1 MANQKLTIYQR
12 LGKLFGPAGPTA
24 PKPSYQK
31 FTVGPEQI
39 LKTTSKEDFEEQK
52 LQMQQSLYLSNQ
64 WQKIDNELYTKSI
77 YYEPTRLA
85 SYYDYES
92 MEFTPEISA
101 ALDIYA
107 EECTTP
113 SEKGYILSIYS
124 ESTRIKS
131 ILGDL
136 FNNVLDLSTNLP
148 MWIRNSCKYGDNFVY
163 LKIDPEKGIIGCNQ
177 LPNIEIER
185 SEGHSYINQMNH
197 TDNEKEHKVQF
208 KWREKELTFNSWE
221 VAHFRLLGD
230 DRRLPYGTSMLE
242 KCRRI
247 WKQLLLAEDAM
258 LVYRTSRAPERRVF
272 KVFVGNMDDK
282 DVEAYIQKVANKFKR
297 DPVVDST
304 NGNVDLRMNQM
315 AVDQDYFIPVRDQAA
330 PSPIETLPGATNLS
344 EIADIEYIQKKL
356 LASLRIPKAF
366 LGFEEVVGEGKNLA
380 LLDIRFART
389 INRIQKA
396 IIQELNKIA
405 IIHLY
410 VLGFED
416 ELENF
421 SLGLTNP
428 STQAELLKLEQW
440 QTKITLYKDAVGD
453 PGSGIAPVSAT
464 WAKKFILGM
473 SDEEIKLDL
482 QQQRFE
488 KALAGELETT
498 KETIK
503 KTGLFN
509 TVDKLYGEPPAEE
522 ETAAGETDTMGGEPG
537 LDTGSEEVADFDMG
551 GPDTEAPGAGEEITE
566 PDAAA
571 EGYKVEKTLPL
582 LMENKGLSL
591 EGLDEALNNTN
602 RSIDNI
608 NKEVESL
615 LED

>member
-1 MANQKLTIYQR
+1 MADNLTIYQR
-12 LGKLFGPAGPTA
+12 LSKLFGPGGPTQEE
-24 PKPSYQK
+24 PTYQK
-31 FTVGPEQI
+31 FKMLPKDI
-39 LKTTSKEDFEEQK
+39 LKTDSKAEYEKEK

-64 WQKIDNELYTKSI
+64 WQKIDNELYTKSV

-101 ALDIYA
+101 ALDIYS
-107 EECTTP
+107 EEATTP
-113 SEKGYILSIYS
+113 SEKGYMLAIYS

-136 FNNVLDLSTNLP
+136 FNNILDVNTNLP
-148 MWIRNSCKYGDNFVY
+148 MWIRNTCKYGDNFVY
-163 LKIDPEKGIIGCNQ
+163 LKIDPERGIIGVNQ
-177 LPNIEIER
+177 LPNIELER
-185 SEGHSYINQMNH
+185 NEGHSALNQINN
-197 TDNEKEHKVQF
+197 DDPNSHKVEF
-208 KWREKELTFNSWE
+208 NWREKDIKLSSWE

-297 DPVVDST
+297 DPIVDPQ

-330 PSPIETLPGATNLS
+330 ASPIDTLPGATNLS

-389 INRIQKA
+389 INKIQKA

-488 KALAGELETT
+488 KALSGELEKTA
-498 KETIK
+498 ETIK

-509 TVDKLYGEPPAEE
+509 TVDKLYGEPPTEE
-522 ETAAGETDTMGGEPG
+522 GGGDAAADEPG
-537 LDTGSEEVADFDMG
+537 LDAGSEDVADFDMG
-551 GPDTEAPGAGEEITE
+551 GPETEAPGGGDEITE
-566 PDAAA
+566 PVPAA
-571 EGYKVEKTLPL
+571 EGFKKEKGLPL
-582 LMENKGLSL
+582 LMEEKGLSL
-591 EGLDEALNNTN
+591 DELQKVVNRTKNN
-602 RSIDNI
+602 IDTI
-608 NKEVESL
+608 NDEVNSL

>member
-1 MANQKLTIYQR
+1 MAENLTIYQR

-24 PKPSYQK
+24 QEPTYQK
-31 FTVGPEQI
+31 FKLGSQEI
-39 LKTTSKEDFEEQK
+39 LKTDSKKDYEEKK
-52 LQMQQSLYLSNQ
+52 LQMQQSMYLSSQ

-107 EECTTP
+107 EESTTP
-113 SEKGYILSIYS
+113 SEKGYILSIQS

-136 FNNVLDLSTNLP
+136 FNNILDVDTNLI
-148 MWIRNSCKYGDNFVY
+148 MWIRNACKYGDNFVY
-163 LKIDPEKGIIGCNQ
+163 LKIDPEKGVIGCNQ

-185 SEGHSYINQMNH
+185 TEGHSYLNQL
-197 TDNEKEHKVQF
+197 DNSDGKAHQVEF
-208 KWREKELTFNSWE
+208 KWREKDLTFNSWE
-221 VAHFRLLGD
+221 IAHFRLLGD

-242 KCRRI
+242 KARRI

-297 DPVVDST
+297 DPVVDPQ

-356 LASLRIPKAF
+356 LASLRVPKAF

-428 STQAELLKLEQW
+428 STQSELLKLEQW

-488 KALAGELETT
+488 KAVSKELELTSDI
-498 KETIK
+498 IK

-509 TVDKLYGEPPAEE
+509 TIDKLYGEAPKPE
-522 ETAAGETDTMGGEPG
+522 GTDADTDADDEPG
-537 LDTGSEEVADFDMG
+537 LDMGSEEDANFDMG
-551 GPDTEAPGAGEEITE
+551 DSETEAPGAGEEITE
-566 PDAAA
+566 PVSAA
-571 EGYKVEKTLPL
+571 ESFNIQNDLPL
-582 LMENKGLSL
+582 ILEGKGLFKDGL
-591 EGLDEALNNTN
+591 EELFNKTKKNID
-602 RSIDNI
+602 SINE
-608 NKEVESL
+608 EVDSL

>member
-1 MANQKLTIYQR
+1 MADLTIYQR
-12 LGKLFGPAGPTA
+12 LGKLFGTGGPTR
-24 PKPSYQK
+24 KEPSYQK
-31 FTVGPEQI
+31 FKLGSKEI
-39 LKTTSKEDFEEQK
+39 LKTDNKAEFDQQK

-101 ALDIYA
+101 ALDIYS

-113 SEKGYILSIYS
+113 SEKGYMLSIFS

-136 FNNVLDLSTNLP
+136 FNNILDINTNLP
-148 MWIRNSCKYGDNFVY
+148 MWIRNTCKYGDNFVY
-163 LKIDPEKGIIGCNQ
+163 LKIDPEKGIMGCNQ

-185 SEGHSYINQMNH
+185 TEGHSYLNQMNSSE
-197 TDNEKEHKVQF
+197 DDSENKIEF
-208 KWREKELTFNSWE
+208 KWKEKDMTFNNWE
-221 VAHFRLLGD
+221 MAHFRLLGD

-242 KCRRI
+242 KARRI
-247 WKQLLLAEDAM
+247 WKQLLLSEDAM

-272 KVFVGNMDDK
+272 KAFVGNMDDK

-297 DPVVDST
+297 DPVVDPN

-330 PSPIETLPGATNLS
+330 PSPIDTLPGATNLS

-416 ELENF
+416 EIENF

-428 STQAELLKLEQW
+428 SSQADLLKLEQW
-440 QTKITLYKDAVGD
+440 QQKITLYKDAVGD

-488 KALAGELETT
+488 KAVSKELEGTP
-498 KETIK
+498 EVIK

-509 TVDKLYGEPPAEE
+509 TVDKLYGEPATEDTGTEDAE
-522 ETAAGETDTMGGEPG
+522 DEPG
-537 LDTGSEEVADFDMG
+537 LDAGSEAVADFDMG
-551 GPDTEAPGAGEEITE
+551 GPETEEPGGGDEVTE
-566 PDAAA
+566 PVPAA
-571 EGYKVEKTLPL
+571 EGFNTERGLPL
-582 LMENKGLSL
+582 IMEEKGLSKDGL
-591 EGLDEALNNTN
+591 EKLFSKNKKT
-602 RSIDNI
+602 IDSI
-608 NKEVESL
+608 NKEVDSL
-615 LED
+615 LDK

>member
-1 MANQKLTIYQR
+1 MADNLTIYQR
-12 LGKLFGPAGPTA
+12 LSKLFGPGGPTQQE
-24 PKPSYQK
+24 PTYQK
-31 FTVGPEQI
+31 FKMLPKDI
-39 LKTTSKEDFEEQK
+39 LKTDSKAEYEKEK

-64 WQKIDNELYTKSI
+64 WQKIDNELYTKSV

-101 ALDIYA
+101 ALDIYS
-107 EECTTP
+107 EEATTP
-113 SEKGYILSIYS
+113 SEKGYMLAIYS

-136 FNNVLDLSTNLP
+136 FNNILDVNTNLP
-148 MWIRNSCKYGDNFVY
+148 MWIRNTCKYGDNFVY
-163 LKIDPEKGIIGCNQ
+163 LKIDPERGIIGVNQ
-177 LPNIEIER
+177 LPNIELER
-185 SEGHSYINQMNH
+185 NEGHSALNQINN
-197 TDNEKEHKVQF
+197 DDPNSHKVEF
-208 KWREKELTFNSWE
+208 NWREKDIKLSSWE

-297 DPVVDST
+297 DPIVDPQ

-330 PSPIETLPGATNLS
+330 ASPIDTLPGATNLS

-389 INRIQKA
+389 INKIQKA

-405 IIHLY
+405 IVHLY

-428 STQAELLKLEQW
+428 STQAELL
-440 QTKITLYKDAVGD
+440 
-453 PGSGIAPVSAT
+453 
-464 WAKKFILGM
+464 
-473 SDEEIKLDL
+473 
-482 QQQRFE
+482 
-488 KALAGELETT
+488 
-498 KETIK
+498 
-503 KTGLFN
+503 
-509 TVDKLYGEPPAEE
+509 
-522 ETAAGETDTMGGEPG
+522 
-537 LDTGSEEVADFDMG
+537 
-551 GPDTEAPGAGEEITE
+551 
-566 PDAAA
+566 
-571 EGYKVEKTLPL
+571 
-582 LMENKGLSL
+582 LSL
-591 EGLDEALNNTN
+591 
-602 RSIDNI
+602 IHI
-608 NKEVESL
+608 
-615 LED
+615 

>member
-1 MANQKLTIYQR
+1 
-12 LGKLFGPAGPTA
+12 
-24 PKPSYQK
+24 
-31 FTVGPEQI
+31 
-39 LKTTSKEDFEEQK
+39 
-52 LQMQQSLYLSNQ
+52 
-64 WQKIDNELYTKSI
+64 
-77 YYEPTRLA
+77 
-85 SYYDYES
+85 
-92 MEFTPEISA
+92 
-101 ALDIYA
+101 
-107 EECTTP
+107 
-113 SEKGYILSIYS
+113 
-124 ESTRIKS
+124 
-131 ILGDL
+131 
-136 FNNVLDLSTNLP
+136 
-148 MWIRNSCKYGDNFVY
+148 VY

-185 SEGHSYINQMNH
+185 SEGHSYLNQTNNDDENAH
-197 TDNEKEHKVQF
+197 NVEF
-208 KWREKELTFNSWE
+208 KWREKGLKFNSWE
-221 VAHFRLLGD
+221 IAHFRILGD

-242 KCRRI
+242 KARRI

-297 DPVVDST
+297 DPVVDPQ

-453 PGSGIAPVSAT
+453 PGNGIAPVSST

-488 KALAGELETT
+488 KALSGELEVT
-498 KETIK
+498 KDVIK

-522 ETAAGETDTMGGEPG
+522 GGEETGDTTLDEPG
-537 LDTGSEEVADFDMG
+537 LDAGSEDVADFDMG
-551 GPDTEAPGAGEEITE
+551 GPETEAPGAGEDITE
-566 PDAAA
+566 PVAAA
-571 EGYKVEKTLPL
+571 ESFNKEKGLPL
-582 LMENKGLSL
+582 LMEEKGLSL
-591 EGLDEALNNTN
+591 DGLTEVVKRAK
-602 RSIDNI
+602 SNI
-608 NKEVESL
+608 KTINDEVESL

>member
-1 MANQKLTIYQR
+1 MADNLTIYQR
-12 LGKLFGPAGPTA
+12 LSKLFGPGGPTQQE
-24 PKPSYQK
+24 PTYQK
-31 FTVGPEQI
+31 FKMLPKDI
-39 LKTTSKEDFEEQK
+39 LKTDSKAEYEKEK

-64 WQKIDNELYTKSI
+64 WQKIDNELYTKSV

-101 ALDIYA
+101 ALDIYS
-107 EECTTP
+107 EEATTP
-113 SEKGYILSIYS
+113 SEKGYMLAIYS

-136 FNNVLDLSTNLP
+136 FNNILDVNTNLP
-148 MWIRNSCKYGDNFVY
+148 MWIRNTCKYGDNFVY
-163 LKIDPEKGIIGCNQ
+163 LKIDPERGIIGVNQ
-177 LPNIEIER
+177 LPNIELER
-185 SEGHSYINQMNH
+185 NEGHSALNQINN
-197 TDNEKEHKVQF
+197 DDPNSHKVEF
-208 KWREKELTFNSWE
+208 NWREKDIKLSSWE

-297 DPVVDST
+297 DPIVDPQ

-330 PSPIETLPGATNLS
+330 ASPIDTLPGATNLS

-389 INRIQKA
+389 INKIQKA

-405 IIHLY
+405 IVHLY

-488 KALAGELETT
+488 KALSGELEKTA
-498 KETIK
+498 ETIK

-509 TVDKLYGEPPAEE
+509 TVDKLYGEPPTEE
-522 ETAAGETDTMGGEPG
+522 GGEDVAADEPG
-537 LDTGSEEVADFDMG
+537 LDAGSEDVADFDMG
-551 GPDTEAPGAGEEITE
+551 GPETEAPGGGDEVTE
-566 PDAAA
+566 PVPAA
-571 EGYKVEKTLPL
+571 EGFKKEKGLPL
-582 LMENKGLSL
+582 LMEEKGLSL
-591 EGLDEALNNTN
+591 DELQKVVNRTKNN
-602 RSIDNI
+602 IDTI
-608 NKEVESL
+608 NDEVNSL